1 MNMKKLFGI
10 IVLAMLAVC
19 STVLVSCGDDE
30 EEAILGTWRNTYE
43 YQGRTTG
50 YWQITFLPNGTYVE
64 MEVNYS
70 YPNNDWEGGGLY
82 TIKGNKLTMYA
93 SDGDGGTYVYTF
105 TISGTTLTLT
115 DSDGDSE
122 VFTRQ

>member
-19 STVLVSCGDDE
+19 STALVSCGDDDE

-50 YWQITFLPNGTYVE
+50 YWQYTFAPNGVFVAI
-64 MEVNYS
+64 EVSNSSSWQGSGS
-70 YPNNDWEGGGLY
+70 YKV
-82 TIKGNKLTMYA
+82 KGNKLIIFFT
-93 SDGDGGTYVYTF
+93 SDGSDGGTYTF
-105 TISGTTLTLT
+105 TFNISGKTLTLT
-115 DSDGDSE
+115 DSEGETE